1 MTAALADRALNVA
14 VAVAAALDAIR
25 ARRPM
30 VHCITNDVTVGR
42 VADAIAAIGA
52 LPVMA
57 SAPEEA
63 ADMAAQAQAVV
74 LNLGT
79 PSGPRWLAASA
90 AGAGARDAGVPVVL
104 DPVGCGATPWRTRQA
119 RDLHAAVQ
127 PDIVRGNPPE
137 IAALADLP
145 AGGWVLRGVAAHETG
160 AGDVAQLAQLAKE
173 ASRVLG
179 SVAVVTGPSDAVS
192 DGRRVE
198 TFAGGA
204 KALAGLVGAGDV
216 LSALVGVCRAVV
228 PDSYTACLVAV
239 RLFAAAGRAAA
250 RSASGPGTLWP
261 RLLDALSTLT
271 PGVFQGDGAG
281 LPGQVGGST
290 MAHWAGGGLPAALRV
305 YLLAD
310 TGLLALDELPSAV
323 AAAIRGG
330 VTAVQLR
337 AKEVTTL
344 EYLDLA
350 RTVGGVCRAG
360 GVPFIVNDRVDVA
373 LASEADGAHVGHL
386 GEEDLG
392 PKDARRLLGA
402 EAIVGVSVGS
412 AQEARLATADGA
424 SYVSAGPMFTTT
436 TKSNAGPAA
445 GEGLLRS
452 VRAATR
458 VPLVVIGG
466 ITAARAA
473 ALYAAG
479 ADGVCV
485 GAAILRAADPEAAA
499 RAFFEPA
506 AGADR

>member
-1 MTAALADRALNVA
+1 VTAALTDRALDVG
-14 VAVAAALDAIR
+14 AALDAIR
-25 ARRPM
+25 ARRPL

-63 ADMAAQAQAVV
+63 ADMAAQAQALV

-79 PSGPRWLAASA
+79 PSGPRWLAARA

-104 DPVGCGATPWRTRQA
+104 DPVGCGATPWRTRQV

-145 AGGWVLRGVAAHETG
+145 AGGWVLRGVAADETG
-160 AGDVAQLAQLAKE
+160 AGDVAQLAQLVQE

-228 PDSYTACLVAV
+228 PDSYTACLVAA

-271 PGVFQGDGAG
+271 PDVFRGDGAG

-350 RTVGGVCRAG
+350 RAVGGVCRDG

-473 ALYAAG
+473 VLYAAG

-485 GAAILRAADPEAAA
+485 GAAILRAPDPEAAA

-506 AGADR
+506 AGTDR

>member
-1 MTAALADRALNVA
+1 MTAALADGALNYD

-25 ARRPM
+25 ARRPL

-52 LPVMA
+52 VPVMA
-57 SAPEEA
+57 SAPEES
-63 ADMAAQAQAVV
+63 ADVAAQAQALV

-79 PSGPRWLAASA
+79 PSGPRWLAARA

-104 DPVGCGATPWRTRQA
+104 DPVGCGATPWRTRQV

-137 IAALADLP
+137 IAALAHLP
-145 AGGWVLRGVAAHETG
+145 AGGWVLRGVAADETG
-160 AGDVAQLAQLAKE
+160 AGDVAQLVQLAQA

-271 PGVFQGDGAG
+271 PDVFRGDGAG

-402 EAIVGVSVGS
+402 EAIVGVSVAS
-412 AQEARLATADGA
+412 AQEARVATADGA

-485 GAAILRAADPEAAA
+485 GAAILRAPDPEAAA
-499 RAFFEPA
+499 RAFFESA
-506 AGADR
+506 AGTDR